1 MAMEPPNPIIL
12 FGSGHL
18 EQQIGRRLRAKGHL
32 VVEIAGDSV
41 RGGQTSAQE
50 ESIVEHTRRKLM
62 EAGIAR
68 ARAVY
73 VVDHEDRYNI
83 QFALIVL
90 SMNESAP
97 VFVSLYNQEL
107 AGQLQASRSN
117 LVVRNP
123 AMASTGLL
131 VDALHAS
138 LDRPARREAAP
149 APAPEERFAEVRR
162 HPWLY
167 VLVLI
172 FAALVLAG
180 TIAFHGM
187 DFPDI
192 KPDGHLSWVDSF
204 YFTVTMMTTTGF
216 GDINL
221 LNSSPAAKLFGTALM
236 LSAVILASLTFS
248 FIADRLFKKRAEV
261 ALGRRRYRMNGHVIL
276 CGFGRVGYHVLR
288 ELITRGEKVLVI
300 ERDVDHRFL
309 DQARALGAR
318 TFVGDASLPRVLL
331 DAGVQRACGL
341 FSLIDDDLK
350 NLEIGLNAR
359 SLHRDVRL
367 ILRIFDHEI
376 AEQMRSRLDIHFAFS
391 TSAVAAEQFVALLDS
406 DPAAN

>member
-1 MAMEPPNPIIL
+1 MQPTEPVIL

-18 EQQIGRRLRAKGHL
+18 ALQIGRKLRSLGHT
-32 VVEIAGDSV
+32 VVEIAGEAV
-41 RGGQTSAQE
+41 RGGHASSQE
-50 ESIVEHTRRKLM
+50 ESIVEYSRRLLA
-62 EAGIAR
+62 EAALER

-73 VVDHEDRYNI
+73 VVDREDRFNI

-90 SMNESAP
+90 SINETVP
-97 VFVSLYNQEL
+97 VFVSLYHQEL
-107 AGQLQASRSN
+107 AGQLQASRAR

-123 AMASTGLL
+123 AMASTNLL
-131 VDALHAS
+131 VDALHTS
-138 LDRPARREAAP
+138 LNRPARAP
-149 APAPEERFAEVRR
+149 VDARVAPEERFSEMRR

-167 VLVLI
+167 ALVVI
-172 FAALVLAG
+172 FAALLIAG
-180 TIAFHGM
+180 TIAFHETN
-187 DFPDI
+187 FPDI
-192 KPDGHLSWVDSF
+192 KPAGRLSWIDAF
-204 YFTVTMMTTTGF
+204 YFTVTVMTTTGF

-221 LNSSPAAKLFGTALM
+221 ANSSPAAKLFGAALM

-248 FIADRLFKKRAEV
+248 FIADRLFKKRAEI
-261 ALGRRRYRMNGHVIL
+261 ALGRRRHRMGGHVIV

-288 ELITRGEKVLVI
+288 ELIARGEKVLVI
-300 ERDVDHRFL
+300 ERDADHRHL

-359 SLHRDVRL
+359 SLRRDLRL
-367 ILRIFDHEI
+367 ILRIFDSEI
-376 AEQMRSRLDIHFAFS
+376 AEQMRARLDIHFAFS
-391 TSAVAAEQFVALLDS
+391 TSAVAADEFVSLLES
-406 DPAAN
+406 ESATN